1 MLVVLASNSIEVE
14 HLHQVLLEKT
24 VWLFEALILEE
35 RWHIKHSCDFVLFLC
50 RPTFKHQIKLD
61 LGRARNPFFFLAQAW
76 PADIRPD
83 FYGLCPHPT
92 DASGWGFFPG
102 WDVFAIYWVGF
113 SIKKISPHPTQCL
126 DWNCGPC
133 PHNTLV
139 RSTSQWSSL
148 LLYLCVFSTLSC
160 NISWN

>member
-61 LGRARNPFFFLAQAW
+61 LGRARNPYIFFW
-76 PADIRPD
+76 PRPD
-83 FYGLCPHPT
+83 RQTSGQIFMACAPT
-92 DASGWGFFPG
+92 RQMHRVG
-102 WDVFAIYWVGF
+102 VFSQVEMFLLYWVGF